1 MVTKKQSFLKF
12 RIRSMVVTGVLLNA
26 VIIYM
31 AIDAYYTWSFV
42 GIVALQCVNLLSIIR
57 LNNRYEW
64 IYKADV

>member
-1 MVTKKQSFLKF
+1 
-12 RIRSMVVTGVLLNA
+12 MVVTGVLLNA